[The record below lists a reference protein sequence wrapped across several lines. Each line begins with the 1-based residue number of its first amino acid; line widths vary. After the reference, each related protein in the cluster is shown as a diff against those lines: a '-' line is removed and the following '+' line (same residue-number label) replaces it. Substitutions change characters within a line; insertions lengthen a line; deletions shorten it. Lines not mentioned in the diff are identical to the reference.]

1 MGRAGGAS
9 ANLLIPEGRH
19 ASESVARGR
28 SVSKTSF
35 SNFHRVYRL
44 RRILRWAL
52 LALMMLSLFSVGAL
66 IYGTA
71 SSKPKHRESVSLVE
85 AGHALAPPAPPSLDM
100 DKVWTA
106 AQAQDPSPDLA
117 SPGEPASSGHKVA
130 LTFDDGPDPHT
141 TPLILDTLRKHDVKA
156 TFFVVGRYVAE
167 HPRLV
172 RRIVEEGHTLG
183 NHTYNHLDMA
193 YMRPLQM
200 RQELLSTQE
209 AVDEALGYHY
219 PMVLMRPPYGEPY
232 FNNPSML
239 PVFQRVVRGQE
250 LFVVMWTDDS
260 QDWLLTNRPQK
271 VVQNVVRDKASKGRG
286 GTDRVLLLHD
296 AHQQTVNALPQII
309 DHYEESGAQFTDVN
323 ELLASKYLSG
333 QSSD

>member
-1 MGRAGGAS
+1 LGRTGGAS
-9 ANLLIPEGRH
+9 ANLLIPEGGH
-19 ASESVARGR
+19 ASASVARRR
-28 SVSKTSF
+28 SVSKASF

-71 SSKPKHRESVSLVE
+71 SSKPTHRESVSLVE
-85 AGHALAPPAPPSLDM
+85 AGHPLAPPAPPPLDM

-106 AQAQDPSPDLA
+106 AQAQDLSPDLA
-117 SPGEPASSGHKVA
+117 APGEPASSGHKVA

-141 TPLILDTLRKHDVKA
+141 TPLILDALRKHDVKA
-156 TFFVVGRYVAE
+156 TFFVVGRSVAQ
-167 HPRLV
+167 HPRLL
-172 RRIVEEGHTLG
+172 RRIVEEGHALG
-183 NHTYNHLDMA
+183 NHTYNHFDMA
-193 YMRPLQM
+193 YLRPLQM
-200 RQELLSTQE
+200 RQELLRTQE

-232 FNNPSML
+232 FNNPGML
-239 PVFQRVVRGQE
+239 PAFQRVVRGQE

-260 QDWLLTNRPQK
+260 RDWLLTDRPER
-271 VVQNVVRDKASKGRG
+271 VVQNVVRDKVSKGRG
-286 GTDRVLLLHD
+286 RTDRVILLHD
-296 AHQQTVNALPQII
+296 AHQQTVDALPQII

-323 ELLASKYLSG
+323 ELLASKYPSE